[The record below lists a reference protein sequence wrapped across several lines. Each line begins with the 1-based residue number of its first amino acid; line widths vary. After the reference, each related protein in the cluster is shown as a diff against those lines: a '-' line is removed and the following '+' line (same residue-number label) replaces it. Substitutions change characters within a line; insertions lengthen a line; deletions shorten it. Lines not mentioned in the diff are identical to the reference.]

1 LEGKMGDPIA
11 WLEPGP
17 DMPGRIAF
25 LAFPGLSILSRGNL
39 FVDPDA
45 QEAIV
50 ARLAASGCAVFIALA
65 DEWETPEGE
74 FEAAAGALRE
84 AGIAFQHLPVEDFGI
99 PDAAFLER
107 WNALRPELLSVLTQG
122 GSVAMSCLAGFG
134 RSGMMAAQLL
144 IDCGF
149 SSAAAIE
156 AVRAA
161 RPSAI
166 ESEVQVRFLLAQER
180 AVP

>member
-1 LEGKMGDPIA
+1 MSDPIA
-11 WLEPGP
+11 WLDAGP

-25 LAFPGLSILSRGNL
+25 LAFPGLCILSRGNL

-50 ARLAASGCAVFIALA
+50 ADLTASGCAVFIALA

-74 FEAAAGALRE
+74 FEAVAGALGA
-84 AGIAFQHLPVEDFGI
+84 AGVDFQHLPIEDFGI

-107 WNALRPELLSVLTQG
+107 WNAMRPKLLAVLTQG
-122 GSVAMSCLAGFG
+122 GSVAISCLAGFG
-134 RSGMMAAQLL
+134 RSGMMSAQLL

-149 SSAAAIE
+149 SSVAAVE
-156 AVRAA
+156 AVRAV
-161 RPSAI
+161 RPGAI
-166 ESEVQVRFLLAQER
+166 ESDVQARFLLSQER
-180 AVP
+180 VVP